1 MQKRPLKENSMI
13 KEEILTFRR
22 PFSLWI
28 CCYSNVNYS
37 ISSWIVSKAE
47 FQRWSLEFIKDISTV
62 LKICHWNNFVFSVA
76 NNYALLD
83 CCVEKFKPFIFDAL
97 AFQRNMNSIY
107 CMKFL
112 KPFPVE
118 DRLYINIRYCI
129 TKLEK
134 SSFIHILFI
143 FLFILTPNEVNGNVA
158 TDFVR
163 SGIWLLKFVS
173 SYLQESQSIIIPFS
187 QTPSLLIEPSLTNS
201 RSSRKKTVYLQ
212 TRFLFPLRSR
222 PQGTWSVTHITLR
235 SLP

>member
-1 MQKRPLKENSMI
+1 M
-13 KEEILTFRR
+13 LTFRR
-22 PFSLWI
+22 PFSPWI

-37 ISSWIVSKAE
+37 ISSRTVSKAD

-76 NNYALLD
+76 NNYVLLD

-97 AFQRNMNSIY
+97 AFQRNANSIY

-112 KPFPVE
+112 KLFPVG
-118 DRLYINIRYCI
+118 DRLYINIRCCI

-143 FLFILTPNEVNGNVA
+143 FLFILTPNEVNGNGA
-158 TDFVR
+158 TNFVR
-163 SGIWLLKFVS
+163 SGIWFLKFVS
-173 SYLQESQSIIIPFS
+173 SYLQESQSILIPSS

-201 RSSRKKTVYLQ
+201 LSGRKKTMYLR
-212 TRFLFPLRSR
+212 THFLFPLRSR
-222 PQGTWSVTHITLR
+222 PQDNW
-235 SLP
+235 